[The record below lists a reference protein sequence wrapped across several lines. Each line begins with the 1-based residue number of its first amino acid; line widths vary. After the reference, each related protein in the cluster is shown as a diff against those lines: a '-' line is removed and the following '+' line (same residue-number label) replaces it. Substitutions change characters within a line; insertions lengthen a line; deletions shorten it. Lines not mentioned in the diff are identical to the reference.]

1 MNAKTPR
8 RQDDSQL
15 DHVLSRI
22 RARAQGYDVSGEWP
36 VEDLKDLAEAGALRA
51 VLPTELGGKDE
62 TALQIHLRYEQI
74 AAASLATALVL
85 SQRDSACAIIDAA
98 KTSPLRSE
106 LLGAL
111 GTNSIFATVGIAQL
125 TTSRQGGPPAMRATR
140 VQAGWRIDGLV
151 PWASGAA
158 ESAYVVTGA
167 VVDAS
172 ADQMLFALPTDAPGV
187 KVALPME
194 LVALRATHTSSIT
207 CNSVVIDDRHV
218 LHGPTENVLAGRAK
232 SLPLGQAFLAMGLS
246 RGAIELIRE
255 HTSEL
260 AQTTVVSFEPQL
272 ADIRAAVM
280 EICTASTPPPPA
292 VAAELRGRCNEL
304 ALRITQSAVAI
315 YKGTALL
322 ADHPAQRLAREA
334 MFLLVWSC
342 PNPVIDCTVG
352 LLADG

>member
-1 MNAKTPR
+1 MNTNEPSRELAHLLP
-8 RQDDSQL
+8 
-15 DHVLSRI
+15 RI
-22 RARAQGYDVSGEWP
+22 RARAQRYDVSGEWP
-36 VEDLKDLAEAGALRA
+36 AEDLNELTDIGALRA
-51 VLPTELGGKDE
+51 VLPAEFGGGDE
-62 TALQIHLRYEQI
+62 TALQIHLRYEQL

-98 KTSPLRSE
+98 KTSPVRHE
-106 LLGAL
+106 LLAAL
-111 GTNSIFATVGIAQL
+111 SHNSIFATVGIAQL

-140 VQAGWRIDGLV
+140 AENRWRIDGIV

-158 ESAYVVTGA
+158 ASAYIVAGA
-167 VVDAS
+167 AVEGS
-172 ADQMLFALPTDAPGV
+172 ADQVLFALPTDEAGV
-187 KVALPME
+187 KVGPQMP

-207 CNSVVIDDRHV
+207 CESVAIDDRLV
-218 LHGPTENVLAGRAK
+218 LHGPTPNVLAGRAK

-246 RGAIELIRE
+246 RGGIELIRE
-255 HTSEL
+255 HTSDL
-260 AQTTVVSFEPQL
+260 ARSTVASFDPQL

-280 EICTASTPPPPA
+280 EICTASAPPPPG

-352 LLADG
+352 LLTEG